1 MKGYED
7 IAAGLMLLIVILVG
21 GYVYLNGQVNKQ
33 KEVLQIPQKHVELKA
48 DKKDVSKFE
57 SAVKIT
63 Q

>member
-7 IAAGLMLLIVILVG
+7 LVSGILLLVVILVG
-21 GYVYLNGQVNKQ
+21 GYTYLNSQLIKQ